1 MAELPDWPTVGT
13 YVVLAKDFGAQ
24 DGLAFPKG
32 LEGVVTAVD
41 HDRTGASQGER
52 GPYMVVFFRDG
63 HIEGD
68 HAYLAAEDLAPDP
81 SAAP

>member
-1 MAELPDWPTVGT
+1 MTELPDWPAIGN
-13 YVVLAKDFGAQ
+13 YVVLAKDFAPQG
-24 DGLAFPKG
+24 DLTFHEGLAG
-32 LEGVVTAVD
+32 IVTAID